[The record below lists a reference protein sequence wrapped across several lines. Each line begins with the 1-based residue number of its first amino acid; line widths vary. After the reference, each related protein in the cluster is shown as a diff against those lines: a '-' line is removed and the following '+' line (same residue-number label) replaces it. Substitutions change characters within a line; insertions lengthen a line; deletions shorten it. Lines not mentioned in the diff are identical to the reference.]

1 MIYICTHCSNYS
13 YDESRWDKVECLE
26 TGTLFDYIDF
36 DFTCPTCGA
45 SKDFFLSIK
54 EEVLE
59 ANDKNNLS
67 YLEKAHIPKVEI
79 KWEECTVEVGYDI
92 HPMIEEHYVYSI
104 WLYDEYWDLV
114 EEKLLTFEDEPIANF
129 DISDFDEFEIRSRCN
144 NHWVWTSWIIKNI

>member
-13 YDESRWDKVECLE
+13 YDESRWDKAEWLAAW
-26 TGTLFDYIDF
+26 TLFDDIDF

-67 YLEKAHIPKVEI
+67 YLEKAHIPKIEI
-79 KWEECTVEVGYDI
+79 KWEECLVEVGYDL

-114 EEKLLTFEDEPIANF
+114 EEKLLTFEDEPVANF
-129 DISDFDEFEIRSRCN
+129 NISDFDEFEIRSRCN
-144 NHWVWTSWIIKNI
+144 NHWVWTSWMIIK